1 MPKGEKKLIK
11 HYKKLGVHFPSK
23 DVYPVHH
30 KFDMDTVHVLESKR
44 TFTLQQI
51 RDIFSEV
58 VGEYEHGTADVEDL
72 HPKNPMTVAQYAEAL
87 RDAILCLEEWQ

>member
-1 MPKGEKKLIK
+1 MPDDEEKLRRYYADNDI
-11 HYKKLGVHFPSK
+11 HFPSK

-30 KFDMDTVHVLESKR
+30 KFDMDTVHILGDKR

-58 VGEYEHGTADVEDL
+58 IGEYEHGTAEVEDL
-72 HPKNPMTVAQYAEAL
+72 LPKNPLSVDQYAEAL
-87 RDAILCLEEWQ
+87 RDAMLCLENWD